1 MKNAIIIF
9 VMKNKTTDLILLIL
23 IIALL
28 GGFFITL
35 NEISKIEDSIKNFKA
50 NISLEDNDQFVAPDN
65 STSTEKESLTPVKE
79 SDLVIPTAIIFQ
91 KKSSPL
97 LSPQTDLTITVEKIV
112 KEKESGIVRAYIKAF
127 TNKADSYSAL
137 EAGNLFEIINPS
149 GQNQKPLK
157 VNGSFDSI
165 PPKSSVRGEVVF
177 KISEEKDEI
186 ILSVE
191 SNQGKIYY
199 QFNFKDQS
207 YEEAVLG

>member
-1 MKNAIIIF
+1 
-9 VMKNKTTDLILLIL
+9 MKNKTTDLILLIL

-28 GGFFITL
+28 GGFYITL
-35 NEISKIEDSIKNFKA
+35 NEISKIEDSVNNLRT
-50 NISLEDNDQFVAPDN
+50 NIDLENNDQVIAPN
-65 STSTEKESLTPVKE
+65 STSTESESLTPVKE
-79 SDLVIPTAIIFQ
+79 SDVVIPTAIIFQ

-97 LSPQTDLTITVEKIV
+97 LSPQTDLTITIEKLV
-112 KEKESGIVRAYIKAF
+112 KEKGSGIVRAYIKAF

-157 VNGSFDSI
+157 VTGNFDSI
-165 PPKSSVRGEVVF
+165 PPRSSVRGEVVF
-177 KISEEKDEI
+177 KISEEKSEI

-207 YEEAVLG
+207 YKEAVLG